1 MGLFLRMLN
10 LKLHPE
16 FVGLMREFYTGRVLP
31 ALRDVP
37 GCRFGGLL
45 QSRAHPTEVVSMTIW
60 DSPEQAET
68 YSGSPLYAG
77 LVEAVRRG
85 LADAAE
91 WKVRLT
97 DELQLEVG
105 GEHREPVVKGYVL
118 TVDGCLN
125 PAMDAQPGRSYLRIV
140 ALKVAPDRLAES
152 RNIYQWEILP
162 VLLAMP
168 GCRCA
173 CLMDSMTD
181 DGDVISVTVWNSP
194 EDADRYERSGQFEAL
209 MDRLGPALTGLF
221 RWKIALERESEVQVH
236 TSDDAAVTGYALVAA
251 ERFH

>member
-1 MGLFLRMLN
+1 MGLFLRMLK

-31 ALRDVP
+31 ALRDVS

-45 QSRAHPTEVVSMTIW
+45 QSRIQPTEVVSMTIW
-60 DSPEQAET
+60 DSPEQAEA

-77 LVEAVRRG
+77 LVEAIRRG

-97 DELQLEVG
+97 GDLQLEVDR
-105 GEHREPVVKGYVL
+105 EHREPVVKGYVL
-118 TVDGCLN
+118 AADGCLN
-125 PAMDAQPGRSYLRIV
+125 PAMNAQPGRSYLRIV
-140 ALKVAPDRLAES
+140 ALRVAPGRLAES
-152 RNIYQWEILP
+152 RNIYQGEILP
-162 VLLAMP
+162 VLLATP

-173 CLMDSMTD
+173 CLLDSMAD
-181 DGDVISVTVWNSP
+181 EGEVISVTVWDSL
-194 EDADRYERSGQFEAL
+194 EDADRYEGSGQFETL

-221 RWKIALERESEVQVH
+221 RWKIALERESAVQVR

-251 ERFH
+251 ERLR